1 MKVYETKLENV
12 LVIETDM
19 YQDAR
24 GYFSE
29 TYNQHDFNEAGIKV
43 TFIQDNHSFSKDAG
57 VLRGLHFQEPP
68 FAQSKLVRVTS
79 GAIYDV
85 IVDIRSKS
93 RTFGQWISIIL
104 SAENKKQV
112 FVPEGFAHGFCT
124 LTSDTNVIYKTDAYY
139 SREHESGIIW
149 NDSDLNIPWPV
160 KEPFL
165 STKDEFLPIFKHL
178 SILEEKFK

>member
-29 TYNQHDFNEAGIKV
+29 TYNQLDFNEAGIKV
-43 TFIQDNHSFSKDAG
+43 TFVQDNHSFSKDAG

-85 IVDIRSKS
+85 IVDIRLKS
-93 RTFGQWISIIL
+93 RTFGQWTSVVL

-124 LTSDTNVIYKTDAYY
+124 LTSDTNVIYKTDEYY

-149 NDSDLNIPWPV
+149 NDPDLNIPWPV
-160 KEPFL
+160 KAPFL
-165 STKDEFLPIFKHL
+165 STKDELLPVFKNS
-178 SILEEKFK
+178 SILKGEFR